1 MERDEYR
8 KHFELEE
15 THWWFAGRREILQAT
30 LDGLDSL
37 PAEAL
42 ILDAGCG
49 TGLNLRIFENKGKTF
64 GFDFE
69 EEALR
74 YCRKRGLRKLA
85 RADVQKMPY
94 KKESF
99 DLIFILDVLSHRTI
113 SSDIGALRD
122 ARDVLKK
129 GGYLLVSES
138 AFNFLWSRHD
148 EAFHIRHRYTCGGM
162 TQKLVEAG
170 FEVVKTTYFNFFL
183 FIPIIVFRFWDKLW
197 QGDDIPISHLNRVNS
212 GVNYL
217 LFQVFKAEA
226 PLLRRIRLPF
236 GSSLLCVAK
245 KK

>member
-15 THWWFAGRREILQAT
+15 IHWWFAGRREILQAT
-30 LDGLDSL
+30 LDGEDSL

-49 TGLNLRIFENKGKTF
+49 TGLNLKIFQRQGKTF

-74 YCRKRGLRKLA
+74 YCQKRGLKRLA
-85 RADVQKMPY
+85 RADVQRMPY
-94 KKESF
+94 KSQSF
-99 DLIFILDVLSHRTI
+99 DLVFILDVLSHRTI
-113 SSDIGALRD
+113 ASDLDALRD
-122 ARDVLKK
+122 AYHVLKK
-129 GGYLLVSES
+129 GGILVVSDS
-138 AFNFLWSRHD
+138 AFNFLCSRHD
-148 EAFHIRHRYTCGGM
+148 QAFHIRQRYTCEGM
-162 TQKLVEAG
+162 RQKLVEAG
-170 FEVVKTTYFNFFL
+170 FEVVKTTYFNFIL
-183 FIPIIVFRFWDKLW
+183 FVPIIIFRFWDKLW
-197 QGDDIPISHLNRVNS
+197 PGDDVPISHLNRVNS
-212 GVNYL
+212 GVNRL

-226 PLLRRIRLPF
+226 PLLRRIRFPF

>member
-15 THWWFAGRREILQAT
+15 MHWWFAGRREILQAT
-30 LDGLDSL
+30 LDGLDGL
-37 PAEAL
+37 PEEAL

-49 TGLNLRIFENKGKTF
+49 TGLNLKIFQSQGKTF
-64 GFDFE
+64 GFDFQ

-74 YCRKRGLRKLA
+74 YCGKRGLRRLA
-85 RADVQKMPY
+85 RADVQRMPY
-94 KKESF
+94 KSQSF

-113 SSDIGALRD
+113 ASDLDALRD
-122 ARDVLKK
+122 AYHVLKR
-129 GGYLLVSES
+129 GGFLLVSDS

-148 EAFHIRHRYTCGGM
+148 QAFHIRQRYTCEGM
-162 TQKLVEAG
+162 RQKLVEAG
-170 FEVVKTTYFNFFL
+170 FEVVKTSYFNFFL
-183 FIPIIVFRFWDKLW
+183 FVPIIIFRFWDKLW
-197 QGDDIPISHLNRVNS
+197 QGDDVPVSHLNRVNS
-212 GVNYL
+212 VVNSL
-217 LFQVFKAEA
+217 LFHIFKAEA